1 MPCLLG
7 AARHH
12 GVSMMELRSRFA
24 DDLKV
29 AMKAKERCRVAT
41 LRLIMATLKDRDIAA
56 RGDGNEDGIDDRRI
70 LEMLDKMVRQ
80 RCDSIALYEQAGR
93 DELARQEA
101 EEILIIKG
109 YMPKALD
116 ADETAAVVQTTLA
129 ELGADSVKDM
139 GRVMAALKT
148 SYAGRMDFAKVS
160 ALVKESLV
168 GGG

>member
-1 MPCLLG
+1 MPRLLG

-101 EEILIIKG
+101 EEILVIEG

-116 ADETAAVVQTTLA
+116 ADETADVVQTTLA

>member
-1 MPCLLG
+1 MT
-7 AARHH
+7 
-12 GVSMMELRSRFA
+12 ELRARFA
-24 DDLKV
+24 GDLKV

-56 RGDGNEDGIDDRRI
+56 RSDGNEDGIDEGRI

-80 RCDSIALYEQAGR
+80 RRDSIALYEQAGR

-101 EEILIIKG
+101 EEVSVIEG

-116 ADETAAVVQTTLA
+116 EAETAAAVQSVVD
-129 ELGADSVKDM
+129 ELEAGSVKDM
-139 GRVMAALKT
+139 GRVMASLKS
-148 SYAGRMDFAKVS
+148 SYAGRMDFAKAS
-160 ALVKESLV
+160 ALVKETLA

>member
-101 EEILIIKG
+101 EEILIIEG

-116 ADETAAVVQTTLA
+116 ADETADVVQTTLA

-139 GRVMAALKT
+139 GRVMAALKA

-160 ALVKESLV
+160 ALVKESLA

>member
-1 MPCLLG
+1 L
-7 AARHH
+7 
-12 GVSMMELRSRFA
+12 VIE
-24 DDLKV
+24 
-29 AMKAKERCRVAT
+29 
-41 LRLIMATLKDRDIAA
+41 
-56 RGDGNEDGIDDRRI
+56 
-70 LEMLDKMVRQ
+70 
-80 RCDSIALYEQAGR
+80 
-93 DELARQEA
+93 
-101 EEILIIKG
+101 G